1 MTTEFKFLES
11 RYIKPVMEADGLRLH
26 LKRQIVSGEDGDSSY
41 SGSFAVLDTSSG
53 ETLQVTVETGNII
66 AGTTRIIVPE
76 TDAAVSSS
84 CYVYIELTYSDSA
97 YAAEIKTSSSIPSL
111 STSAYRVL
119 LAEITVED
127 SKIKKIT
134 QKWQYGDIYVAGR
147 FI

>member
-1 MTTEFKFLES
+1 
-11 RYIKPVMEADGLRLH
+11 MEADGLRLH

-76 TDAAVSSS
+76 TDAAVSSN
-84 CYVYIELTYSDSA
+84 CYVYVELTYSDSA